1 MVEIGTRDAL
11 RLNAP
16 KEEARQGM
24 AVPAEIA
31 AHHLVA
37 SSIALIRWW
46 LEHGMPYPPERMGEI
61 YRDLIERP
69 TFAVAF
75 DA

>member
-1 MVEIGTRDAL
+1 MVHPCLMHEVLSQNEPPDG
-11 RLNAP
+11 
-16 KEEARQGM
+16 EGH
-24 AVPAEIA
+24 VPADVA

-46 LEHGMPYPPERMGEI
+46 LEHEMPYPPERMGEI
-61 YRDLIERP
+61 YRDLIALP
-69 TFAVAF
+69 AHSAGF